1 MFQDVAPKTNSDSDT
16 NTRLTS
22 ACNPDTNRPALAVWW
37 SPGHAHTP
45 SASAAPA
52 QPAVTPSATS
62 RALA

>member
-1 MFQDVAPKTNSDSDT
+1 MFQDVAPKTISDSDT

-22 ACNPDTNRPALAVWW
+22 ACDSDTNRAALAVWR
-37 SPGHAHTP
+37 SPGHAPTP

-52 QPAVTPSATS
+52 HPAVTPSATS